1 MIKRIDNKCPHYD
14 EHWGCAISP
23 IKKCDTCPSAIWYYV
38 TDDKTKP
45 KDMEKMDYENKYK
58 EALERAKKLQETCDS
73 PAIVGWMEYIFH
85 ELKESEDERIRKEL
99 LEHCKNQ
106 AKPYIQTGNKC
117 PQIQSWITWLEKQC
131 QKTQQT
137 PQWMIDFLNENRGKF
152 ASLMGDYDEQR
163 EAEGKLLAIIDWLG
177 KQGEE
182 KKENIVIDE
191 GKEEMDYCFTKMMLG
206 EQILEEQGEEKLV
219 EWNSD
224 DEQYLLICKN
234 ALAKYQVSDKWDADI
249 ISRWLENKVKSL
261 PTQPKQEWSKEDEK
275 IKDVTIAFLEEFKQ
289 KGYENAVMCI
299 DWLKSLCSQPKQEW
313 NEEDAVMATAAE
325 SFIRG
330 EKEDFA
336 CNGIHREDVLAWFN
350 NKILKKL

>member
-117 PQIQSWITWLEKQC
+117 PQIQSWIDWLEKQDNNKLNTNIKSC
-131 QKTQQT
+131 IE
-137 PQWMIDFLNENRGKF
+137 MILTD
-152 ASLMGDYDEQR
+152 ADEQR
-163 EAEGKLLAIIDWLG
+163 FKDYNTNLAVCLAWLKRQDEEKPIDWS
-177 KQGEE
+177 
-182 KKENIVIDE
+182 
-191 GKEEMDYCFTKMMLG
+191 DYDKTMAFTLMRDVDQMTC
-206 EQILEEQGEEKLV
+206 I
-219 EWNSD
+219 
-224 DEQYLLICKN
+224 
-234 ALAKYQVSDKWDADI
+234 
-249 ISRWLENKVKSL
+249 
-261 PTQPKQEWSKEDEK
+261 SKEAKNERIGWLNSLDEK
-275 IKDVTIAFLEEFKQ
+275 I
-289 KGYENAVMCI
+289 Y
-299 DWLKSLCSQPKQEW
+299 
-313 NEEDAVMATAAE
+313 
-325 SFIRG
+325 
-330 EKEDFA
+330 
-336 CNGIHREDVLAWFN
+336 
-350 NKILKKL
+350 